1 MKNAPQVCCLS
12 TAWGA
17 YCRYFIKLARLKLLL
32 HLKQERLLIF
42 NLSKWALSPNHREI
56 QT

>member
-1 MKNAPQVCCLS
+1 MLS
-12 TAWGA
+12 FDSLGA
-17 YCRYFIKLARLKLLL
+17 YCRYFIKLASLKLLF